1 MLNKARLILL
11 RHAKSDWYSG
21 VPGDFDR
28 PLAARGR
35 KDAPRVGKWMKK
47 NGIVPELILC
57 SPAVRTRE
65 TLAAVIGK
73 LGVGHIVYEDAIYG
87 ASLAALLGLVEDYS
101 RDCSN
106 LMVTGHN
113 PGMDE
118 LLCFLCGTQ
127 PPLTET
133 GKAYDHRGAGGTRLC
148 RRRVHEQTGG
158 RRTAAPGEAERNM
171 KRGSG

>member
-1 MLNKARLILL
+1 MQKKARLVLL

-47 NGIVPELILC
+47 NGIVPEIILC

-65 TLAAVIGK
+65 TLAAVNGK
-73 LGVGHIVYEDAIYG
+73 LGVEHIVYEDAIYG
-87 ASLAALLGLVEDYS
+87 ASPGALLGLVEKYS
-101 RDCSN
+101 RDSSN
-106 LMVTGHN
+106 LMITGHN

-133 GKAYDHRGAGGTRLC
+133 GKLMTTAAVAVLGFAGAGSMSKS
-148 RRRVHEQTGG
+148 
-158 RRTAAPGEAERNM
+158 AAGELLYLVRPNEI
-171 KRGSG
+171 

>member
-1 MLNKARLILL
+1 MPNKASLILL

-47 NGIVPELILC
+47 NGIAPEIILC

-65 TLAAVIGK
+65 TLEAVNDK
-73 LGVGHIVYEDAIYG
+73 LGIGNIVYEDAIYG
-87 ASLAALLGLVEDYS
+87 ASLGALLGLVEEYS
-101 RDCSN
+101 RGCGN
-106 LMVTGHN
+106 LMITGHN

-127 PPLTET
+127 PPRTET
-133 GKAYDHRGAGGTRLC
+133 GKLMT
-148 RRRVHEQTGG
+148 
-158 RRTAAPGEAERNM
+158 TAALAVLGFGDAGSMSKSAAGELLHLVRPNEI
-171 KRGSG
+171 

>member
-1 MLNKARLILL
+1 MRNNARLILL

-65 TLAAVIGK
+65 TLAAVNSR
-73 LGVGHIVYEDAIYG
+73 LGAGNVVYEDAIYG
-87 ASLAALLGLVEDYS
+87 ASLGDLLGLVEEYGPG
-101 RDCSN
+101 CGN
-106 LMVTGHN
+106 LMITGHN

-118 LLCFLCGTQ
+118 LLCFLCGTK

-133 GKAYDHRGAGGTRLC
+133 GKLMTTAAVAVLGFAGAGAMSK
-148 RRRVHEQTGG
+148 
-158 RRTAAPGEAERNM
+158 AAAGELLHLVRPGEL
-171 KRGSG
+171 